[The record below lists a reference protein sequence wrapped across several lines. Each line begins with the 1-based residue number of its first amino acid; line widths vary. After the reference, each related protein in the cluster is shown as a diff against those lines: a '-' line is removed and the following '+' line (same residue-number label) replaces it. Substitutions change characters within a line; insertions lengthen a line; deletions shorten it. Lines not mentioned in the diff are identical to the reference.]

1 MKRENTLRSPKESES
16 KTRYA
21 TFEAVFDDRKR
32 KVPGLWRRGSRFY
45 VQLRVDTG
53 DGRSTPRKI
62 PLEATNLLEARAEAE
77 KTRTEKR
84 DGTLDNPGYRPKFE
98 DFADEYLASPILAQ
112 KKRGTQ
118 ENERQAVSRWKTHMG
133 GIRLDKVTPPLIYSF
148 REKRLAMG
156 CSPRT
161 ATIDVIVLRN
171 VLKLARQRGHIQRL
185 PEIIPLKQRPPR
197 KRPLVSREEFSQLLA
212 AVTEETTKNADL
224 FRFYLRF
231 LALTGAREKE
241 ALRVQWSDVN
251 FERAFVTIGTDGV
264 AKNHKARSVNFS
276 DELEALMVEMREHRP
291 PDSEWLFP
299 SPQRG
304 SKDIPAKTLRESLL
318 RVREAA
324 KLPWIAFH
332 DLRHFFAS
340 TCVMAGLDFM
350 TIASWLGHSDGGI
363 LVGKVYG
370 HLADSHKKEAARK
383 LAFFNS

>member
-1 MKRENTLRSPKESES
+1 
-16 KTRYA
+16 
-21 TFEAVFDDRKR
+21 
-32 KVPGLWRRGSRFY
+32 
-45 VQLRVDTG
+45 
-53 DGRSTPRKI
+53 
-62 PLEATNLLEARAEAE
+62 
-77 KTRTEKR
+77 
-84 DGTLDNPGYRPKFE
+84 
-98 DFADEYLASPILAQ
+98 
-112 KKRGTQ
+112 
-118 ENERQAVSRWKTHMG
+118 
-133 GIRLDKVTPPLIYSF
+133 
-148 REKRLAMG
+148 
-156 CSPRT
+156 
-161 ATIDVIVLRN
+161 
-171 VLKLARQRGHIQRL
+171 
-185 PEIIPLKQRPPR
+185 
-197 KRPLVSREEFSQLLA
+197 
-212 AVTEETTKNADL
+212 
-224 FRFYLRF
+224 
-231 LALTGAREKE
+231 
-241 ALRVQWSDVN
+241 
-251 FERAFVTIGTDGV
+251 VTIGTDGV